1 MRYLKY
7 LKGAAAC
14 TAIAGGLALFCF
26 CASAEEAGLSA
37 EEFAKVCEENH
48 AYESRYFLPPFKDP
62 QEEAE
67 VLNYAYHYREVV
79 MLPDG
84 SFADNPYDTGWEQC
98 LTAGDIWMDV
108 EDGCE
113 ISYEYHIIE
122 QGDEWENREIVEGG
136 TITPYYRAVSSSAE
150 PAEGKQYVYVPNEPA
165 EVPVIFDL
173 PQNYDW
179 KRHGD
184 KTLDVSAEVTV
195 RSAKDGRERTFT
207 SNICHV
213 TNLYKDEPDCY
224 KLRPTDLEGYT
235 IQAGDTLGKIAE
247 RYFGNRG
254 DWIYIFERNKE
265 RISNADLLRPG
276 QHIVIPNAESYR

>member
-1 MRYLKY
+1 M
-7 LKGAAAC
+7 
-14 TAIAGGLALFCF
+14 
-26 CASAEEAGLSA
+26 
-37 EEFAKVCEENH
+37 
-48 AYESRYFLPPFKDP
+48 
-62 QEEAE
+62 
-67 VLNYAYHYREVV
+67 
-79 MLPDG
+79 
-84 SFADNPYDTGWEQC
+84 
-98 LTAGDIWMDV
+98 
-108 EDGCE
+108 
-113 ISYEYHIIE
+113 
-122 QGDEWENREIVEGG
+122 
-136 TITPYYRAVSSSAE
+136 
-150 PAEGKQYVYVPNEPA
+150 
-165 EVPVIFDL
+165 IFDL

-179 KRHGD
+179 KHHGD